1 MTLTANKTK
10 QSLTFEEFIT
20 QLPDEEGRYEL
31 VDGEIIRLLP
41 TRKHNNVAEFIADS
55 FKAEVRRLELDYRV
69 SSQIVIKT
77 LTSEA
82 QAQGRHP
89 DVSVVNRSIWDSNL
103 SAYTA
108 LLEPLQLAVEI
119 VSTNWEDDYIDKV
132 DEYQRLGIVEYW
144 IVDYL
149 AIASCNYLG
158 NPKVPTIFVYLL
170 DEVGNYQFTAYQDT
184 QKILSRISFELVL
197 TVEQILA
204 A

>member
-69 SSQIVIKT
+69 SNQIVIKT
-77 LTSEA
+77 LTSET

-108 LLEPLQLAVEI
+108 LVEPLQLAVEI
-119 VSTNWEDDYIDKV
+119 VSTNWEDDYIDKL
-132 DEYQRLGIVEYW
+132 DEYQRLGIV
-144 IVDYL
+144 DYL
-149 AIASCNYLG
+149 AIPSRNYLG

-170 DEVGNYQFTAYQDT
+170 DEVGNYQFTAYQGT
-184 QKILSRISFELVL
+184 QKIVSRTFSELVL